1 MCEIITIAN
10 QKGGVGKTTTAVNLA
25 ACLAAAEKKVLLIDF
40 DSQSNATRS
49 LGLRRAKIE
58 SNIYH
63 VLMGSKTITEVIQ
76 KTNIEFMDIVP
87 SDIALVGI
95 EKSFWANKD
104 GRELILKKKIAEV
117 QGQYDFIIIDSP
129 PALGPLTVNALA
141 AANSVIIPVQCEY
154 YALQGVTQLL
164 NTIKLV
170 KENGIN
176 PTLKVRGLLPTMYAS
191 QNNLHKQVLT
201 ELREY
206 FDSNLFKKDD
216 EEAQSNQSKESI
228 EPYIVIPRNIKLAEC
243 PSFGKPIIEYDIKSS
258 GSVAYQDLAQ
268 VILQGA

>member
-1 MCEIITIAN
+1 MCEVITIAN

-49 LGLRRAKIE
+49 LGLRRTKIE

-63 VLMGSKTITEVIQ
+63 VLMGSKTISEVIQ
-76 KTNIEFMDIVP
+76 KTDIEFMDIVP

-95 EKSFWANKD
+95 EKSFWANKE
-104 GRELILKKKIAEV
+104 GRELILKKKIAEL

-176 PTLKVRGLLPTMYAS
+176 PTLKVRGLLPTMYAA

-206 FDSNLFKKDD
+206 FDSNLFKKD
-216 EEAQSNQSKESI
+216 EEAQSEESL

-268 VILQGA
+268 VILRGA

>member
-1 MCEIITIAN
+1 MCEVITIAN

-49 LGLRRAKIE
+49 LGLRRTKIE

-63 VLMGSKTITEVIQ
+63 VLMGSKTISEVIQ
-76 KTNIEFMDIVP
+76 KTDIEFMDIVP

-95 EKSFWANKD
+95 EKSFWANKE

-176 PTLKVRGLLPTMYAS
+176 PALKVRGLLPTMYAA

-206 FDSNLFKKDD
+206 FDSNLFKKD
-216 EEAQSNQSKESI
+216 EEAQSEESL

-268 VILQGA
+268 VILRGA